1 MSLPSSVDVA
11 IIGAGAAGL
20 GAANALKNSGLSVL
34 VLEARDRVGGRA
46 HTIMASP
53 DVTFDVGCGW
63 LHSADQNS
71 FVKIAEQL
79 GFEINRSLPP
89 WRERAYGKAFP
100 QDDRDEF
107 IRALDAFYDRA
118 EQAAKEA
125 ERSGRDGPA
134 NLCLEPGNRWNPMID
149 AISTYINGCELDQVS
164 LLDMDAYEDT
174 DLNWRVRR
182 GYGALIAAYG
192 ATCPLALN
200 CEVTLIDHSA
210 KRVRIETSQGTL
222 TADKVIVTVPT
233 NLIADEAIRFHPPL
247 PAKVDAAR
255 GLPLGLADK
264 VTLALDE
271 PEALPKEGNLRAATM
286 RTAMGTYHIRPF
298 GQPCIEGF
306 FGGRF
311 AQSLEDAGPGALAAE
326 SINEIVSILGNDFR
340 RKLKPLA
347 ESRWAH
353 DPFARGS
360 YSHALPGHAGDR
372 AVLAAPV
379 DGRLFFAGEA
389 TSPEFFSTAHGAR
402 DSGERAAEEV
412 IGFAREQIAY
422 VPGSAARGE
431 HRILEGVIL
440 GLEIDVIGGRIGWL
454 RLTGQRD
461 DDDLVLPV
469 DIERLAREAD
479 GNHRT
484 VWINP
489 PAIAV
494 SRRPVA
500 IGVGAKGKCRTSC
513 MFDPVRREYS
523 RAVNDAVAQKE
534 DAEAAEIPQ
543 RYPRAAAS
551 DLLPGFG
558 FQRIECVKLH
568 AEAGPDRLGHV
579 VGQGFSCGRRYQ
591 AAEDIG
597 IAGIVV
603 ELTAGPMFGFQTPHQ
618 RQNASRNLVTKRFAV
633 TINV

>member
-1 MSLPSSVDVA
+1 MTSLPSSVEVA

-71 FVKIAEQL
+71 FVKIAEDL
-79 GFEINRSLPP
+79 NFEINKSLPP

-100 QDDRDEF
+100 QDERDDYM
-107 IRALDAFYDRA
+107 RALDAFYDRA
-118 EQAAKEA
+118 TKAAIEA
-125 ERSGRDGPA
+125 EQSGRDVPA
-134 NLCLEPGNRWNPMID
+134 SLFLEPGNRWNPMID
-149 AISTYINGCELDQVS
+149 AISTYINGCELDSVS
-164 LLDMDAYEDT
+164 LIDMEAYEDT

-200 CEVTLIDHSA
+200 CQVTLIDHSA
-210 KRVRIETSQGTL
+210 KRIRIETSRGSL
-222 TADKVIVTVPT
+222 SADKVIVTVPT

-247 PAKVDAAR
+247 PAKFDAAR

-271 PEALPKEGNLRAATM
+271 PEALPAEGNLRAATM

-326 SINEIVSILGNDFR
+326 SINEIVSCLGNDFR

-372 AVLAAPV
+372 AVLAVPV

-389 TSPEFFSTAHGAR
+389 TSPDFFTTAHGAR

-412 IGFAREQIAY
+412 
-422 VPGSAARGE
+422 
-431 HRILEGVIL
+431 
-440 GLEIDVIGGRIGWL
+440 
-454 RLTGQRD
+454 LTS
-461 DDDLVLPV
+461 
-469 DIERLAREAD
+469 LA
-479 GNHRT
+479 
-484 VWINP
+484 
-489 PAIAV
+489 
-494 SRRPVA
+494 
-500 IGVGAKGKCRTSC
+500 
-513 MFDPVRREYS
+513 
-523 RAVNDAVAQKE
+523 
-534 DAEAAEIPQ
+534 
-543 RYPRAAAS
+543 
-551 DLLPGFG
+551 
-558 FQRIECVKLH
+558 KL
-568 AEAGPDRLGHV
+568 
-579 VGQGFSCGRRYQ
+579 
-591 AAEDIG
+591 
-597 IAGIVV
+597 
-603 ELTAGPMFGFQTPHQ
+603 
-618 RQNASRNLVTKRFAV
+618 
-633 TINV
+633 